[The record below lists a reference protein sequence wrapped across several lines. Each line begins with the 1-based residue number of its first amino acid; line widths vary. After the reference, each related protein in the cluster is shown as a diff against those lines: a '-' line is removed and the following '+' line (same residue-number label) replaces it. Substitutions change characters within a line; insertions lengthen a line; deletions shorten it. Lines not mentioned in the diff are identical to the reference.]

1 MNDGSKACA
10 FFAAANSNGFCEDIV
25 QDAECPGS
33 DIETASTAD
42 NFESNCKA
50 DDRCAFRTGEYTE
63 GSCEPFDPC
72 QAETTAT
79 PCDAIEGCFW
89 FDPASDASAPEAA
102 GNKAQCVSEEETG
115 ATGAADLL
123 EQLGNVDEKTECSMF
138 FSETHCKNA
147 PKPDN
152 MTHTRCVYR
161 EEQCFKYDVCRTAD
175 ANIGEE
181 ECEQYDCS
189 WKRDNPDSLEGLCT
203 AKLSDS
209 FDSGDYSC
217 VPVDFADVGST
228 FSTNAPTTAA
238 SAVYGCC
245 LISRGT
251 IFDKELTC
259 LDDETKQECNDVED
273 EFRSNSNSGT
283 GDGAVFK
290 DGECKEVRKYGKYT
304 CQQGKDAYDTTTIT
318 TATTVPKVNTQ
329 VKPDTRIFVQLT
341 DSFQNQMY
349 LNGQQSSTTPSKLL
363 KAFQPIL
370 NLPPSI
376 IANGNSGV
384 NGKSMISYRAGGI
397 EIKFPASLG
406 AGDKPELA
414 DLRQGVESANKR
426 ATGSRQRRA
435 KAPGHKLTYLSMA
448 GARQLVKNPAEY
460 TQREA
465 YIAGIEMYNTATVAA
480 GDVPTAPIPTLPPPP
495 ETTKA
500 VVAAVKTLPPTKP
513 RTTSTEAPPTTQPTT
528 QPTIPPKTD
537 GAGQVV
543 LTTVTVTTT
552 TTLPLDRSDAE
563 AVAAFLA
570 EQAAKAT
577 KKPAAADA
585 DELDAQNTAATAK
598 SKTKIKGGT
607 IAVVVVV
614 LVLLM
619 AAGAFVIYCMKKR
632 LDHVASDPNYVKGG
646 GGGAYGNPAYEGASI
661 DEANEGYLD
670 IQEAARKANKKP
682 AKKGGLVRQESL
694 C

>member
-1 MNDGSKACA
+1 
-10 FFAAANSNGFCEDIV
+10 
-25 QDAECPGS
+25 
-33 DIETASTAD
+33 
-42 NFESNCKA
+42 
-50 DDRCAFRTGEYTE
+50 
-63 GSCEPFDPC
+63 
-72 QAETTAT
+72 
-79 PCDAIEGCFW
+79 
-89 FDPASDASAPEAA
+89 
-102 GNKAQCVSEEETG
+102 
-115 ATGAADLL
+115 
-123 EQLGNVDEKTECSMF
+123 
-138 FSETHCKNA
+138 
-147 PKPDN
+147 
-152 MTHTRCVYR
+152 
-161 EEQCFKYDVCRTAD
+161 
-175 ANIGEE
+175 
-181 ECEQYDCS
+181 
-189 WKRDNPDSLEGLCT
+189 
-203 AKLSDS
+203 
-209 FDSGDYSC
+209 
-217 VPVDFADVGST
+217 
-228 FSTNAPTTAA
+228 
-238 SAVYGCC
+238 
-245 LISRGT
+245 LISKGS

-259 LDDETKQECNDVED
+259 LDDATKQECNDVED
-273 EFRSNSNSGT
+273 DFLSNSNSGT
-283 GDGAVFK
+283 GDGAVFRG
-290 DGECKEVRKYGKYT
+290 GECKEVYNYGKYT
-304 CQQGKDAYDTTTIT
+304 CQQGIDAYDTTAIT
-318 TATTVPKVNTQ
+318 TATTVPNVNTQ

-341 DSFQNQMY
+341 DAFQNQMY

-376 IANGNSGV
+376 IANGNSGA

-406 AGDKPELA
+406 ASDKPELA

-448 GARQLVKNPAEY
+448 GAIQLVKTPAEY

-465 YIAGIEMYNTATVAA
+465 YIAAIEMYNTATVATE
-480 GDVPTAPIPTLPPPP
+480 DIPTAPVPTLPPPP

-500 VVAAVKTLPPTKP
+500 VVAAVKTLPPTRP
-513 RTTSTEAPPTTQPTT
+513 RTTSTEAPKTTQPTT

-585 DELDAQNTAATAK
+585 EELDAQSKAATADADELDAAAASAPLYLTLHSLCDPREDKCDPALDLQCDPVAYACRYMSDDDTDK
-598 SKTKIKGGT
+598 SKVPLS
-607 IAVVVVV
+607 VVVGMGA

-619 AAGAFVIYCMKKR
+619 LIVGVALKCKSRSPDTNIGNGDEYINPAF
-632 LDHVASDPNYVKGG
+632 HQ
-646 GGGAYGNPAYEGASI
+646 GNTSPAYEIAPGHDDAAYDFVTGALTMVQGNSG
-661 DEANEGYLD
+661 DSDHAALANATYAGMAGVGTEESCGSGAGGAEATY
-670 IQEAARKANKKP
+670 A
-682 AKKGGLVRQESL
+682 GLSE